1 MSTRVWPVCAAA
13 VPVVLERVTRAER
26 PLAPSLPLIATLIPT
41 MIALCLFSSNAAVV
55 FAADRPDPPIV
66 VEEIVAKVNG
76 DIVTRGDLARAKE
89 RMQRDMKQAGM
100 SAAAMQQQMDKLG
113 SDELRNEID
122 QLLLVQKAK
131 ELDINVDADLN
142 REIAGIQSESK
153 IADPDKFHEWVG
165 QQAGIPYEEFRQ
177 QRKNAL
183 LTERVVS
190 EEVWRNIVIPDA
202 DIQKYYDA
210 HKADFVR
217 KESVTLRVILI
228 STGDNKPDTVAAAE
242 KKANIVLTR
251 ARGSVDKFSDLARQ
265 YSDDPSATDDGLL
278 PPFERGTLN
287 KAVEDVVFKHDKGF
301 VTDLIRVNAGF
312 EILRVEDHV
321 PEGQASLD
329 DVRGQIANILTRPIA
344 DPKMRTFLTTLRQN
358 AFLQV
363 KPGYIDS
370 GAAPGK
376 DTSWKD
382 PAQLMPETTTK
393 AAVANQRHLKKLL
406 GVIPYGMT
414 GQKDTAPA
422 APPTVAPVQQAP
434 PANNA
439 DGTPR

>member
-1 MSTRVWPVCAAA
+1 MSTRICPVRIGAASVFALSLLLGSA
-13 VPVVLERVTRAER
+13 VQ
-26 PLAPSLPLIATLIPT
+26 LP
-41 MIALCLFSSNAAVV
+41 
-55 FAADRPDPPIV
+55 AADRPDPPVV

-76 DIVTRGDLARAKE
+76 DIVTRGDLTRARE
-89 RMQRDMKQAGM
+89 RMARDMKQAGL
-100 SAAAMQQQMDKLG
+100 SQVAIQQQMDKTLA
-113 SDELRNEID
+113 DELRNEID

-131 ELDINVDADLN
+131 DLNINVDADLN

-153 IADPDKFHEWVG
+153 ISDPDKFHDWVRE
-165 QQAGIPYEEFRQ
+165 QAGVPYEEFRQ
-177 QRKNAL
+177 QRKNSL

-190 EEVWRNIVIPDA
+190 EEVWRNIVIPDS

-210 HKADFVR
+210 HKTDFVR
-217 KESVTLRVILI
+217 KESVTLRVILV
-228 STGDNKPDTVAAAE
+228 STGDNKPDTVGAAE
-242 KKANIVLTR
+242 KKANVVLAR

-278 PPFERGTLN
+278 PPFQRGMLN
-287 KAVEDVVFKHDKGF
+287 KAIEDVVFKHEKGY

-329 DVRGQIANILTRPIA
+329 DVKGEIANVLSRPIA
-344 DPKMRTFLTTLRQN
+344 EPKMRTFLTSLRQD

-363 KPGYIDS
+363 KSGYVDT

-376 DTSWKD
+376 DTTWKD

-393 AAVANQRHLKKLL
+393 AQVANQRHLKKFMH
-406 GVIPYGMT
+406 VIPYGMT
-414 GQKDTAPA
+414 GKKDTAAA
-422 APPTVAPVQQAP
+422 APPSVTPVQQT
-434 PANNA
+434 PAANP